1 MERERLDPVD
11 LMMLGRMDEAA
22 EKYLDLYAEM
32 VEEGDRFVTPLIL
45 SQLHFCVAGADKKT
59 WRIPESVSDEV
70 EWMVLSELRKRGV
83 EVDEPMVKDDIAN
96 ARNNLV
102 ADREYAER
110 LSQRWV

>member
-1 MERERLDPVD
+1 MKRERLDPVD
-11 LMMLGRMDEAA
+11 LMMLGKMDEAA
-22 EKYLDLYAEM
+22 EKYLDLYVEM
-32 VEEGDRFVTPLIL
+32 VEQGDRFVTPLIL
-45 SQLHFCVAGADKKT
+45 SQLHFCVAGTDKKA

-70 EWMVLSELRKRGV
+70 ERMVLNELHKRGV
-83 EVDEPMVKDDIAN
+83 EVDERTVKDDIEN

>member
-1 MERERLDPVD
+1 MKRERLDPVD
-11 LMMLGRMDEAA
+11 LMMLGKMDEAA

-70 EWMVLSELRKRGV
+70 ERMVLSELRMRGV
-83 EVDEPMVKDDIAN
+83 EVDERMVKDDIED

-110 LSQRWV
+110 LSQRWI

>member
-1 MERERLDPVD
+1 MKRHKLDAVD
-11 LMMLGRMDEAA
+11 LMMLGKMDEAA
-22 EKYLDLYAEM
+22 DKYLDLYAEM
-32 VEEGDRFVTPLIL
+32 VEQGDRFVTPLIL

-70 EWMVLSELRKRGV
+70 ERMVLSELHKRGI
-83 EVDEPMVKDDIAN
+83 EVDERMVKDDIEH
-96 ARNNLV
+96 ARNNVV